1 MDKDELVDSLRKEL
15 RHRGILKSITSQLKK
30 EICFA
35 LTSPTCGFKY
45 KASAS
50 TIKSIEH
57 GALRSLVFDFL
68 HHDGMECT
76 LSVFSTES
84 DLDGNYLS
92 SADVCKS
99 FEIHS
104 GSALHEILKKDRQE
118 CLDGETT
125 GRRMEQSTL
134 YQLLSSL
141 PRLLNDASTQ
151 STSTQTT
158 NVNNDATKEC
168 GFSLLARQDL
178 DRQLQQIKKKY
189 SSTVPEEKSMHYSSL
204 IESRMFAFQA
214 ECEQRAKQRIDVDMK
229 EFKRSTL
236 AALEQQA
243 AVRRLEE
250 IEKVKQIMKLESVKK
265 LEYIEKKQEQLS
277 KNFLLKER
285 ENEIQHMAEIHELMK
300 EIDILKKRDTET
312 RNVIEIERRKLH
324 LEDQRVKHLLMN
336 AESKLE
342 CAEAKEREVRE
353 SIANEFGRV
362 RLTAKQT
369 YDDASETVQK
379 QMAFYAKELESLNGA

>member
-1 MDKDELVDSLRKEL
+1 MDKNELVDSLRKEL
-15 RHRGILKSITSQLKK
+15 RHRGILKSITLQLKK

-45 KASAS
+45 KPSAS

-84 DLDGNYLS
+84 GLDGNYLS

-104 GSALHEILKKDRQE
+104 GSALHEILKVDRQE
-118 CLDGETT
+118 CLNG
-125 GRRMEQSTL
+125 GPRRIEHSTL

-141 PRLLNDASTQ
+141 PRLLNDTSTQ

-158 NVNNDATKEC
+158 NVNNDASKEC

-189 SSTVPEEKSMHYSSL
+189 SSAVPKETSTHHSSL

-214 ECEQRAKQRIDVDMK
+214 ECEQRAQQRIEVEMK
-229 EFKRSTL
+229 DFKRSTK

-243 AVRRLEE
+243 AGRRLEE
-250 IEKVKQIMKLESVKK
+250 IEKVKQIMKIESEKK
-265 LEYIEKKQEQLS
+265 LEYTEKKQEQLS

-285 ENEIQHMAEIHELMK
+285 EKEMQHMAEMHELMK
-300 EIDILKKRDTET
+300 EIDVLKKRDTET
-312 RNVIEIERRKLH
+312 RNIIEIERRKLN

-336 AESKLE
+336 AESKLDF
-342 CAEAKEREVRE
+342 AEAKEREVRE
-353 SIANEFGRV
+353 SIANEFRRV
-362 RLTAKQT
+362 RLAAKQT
-369 YDDASETVQK
+369 YDDASESVQK